1 MDASVIANIVASLFQ
16 SYLGSSVSRDHLA
29 SLGST
34 ASKIL
39 TNAKIAQ
46 VQSVAEEGFR
56 SKIQNIKSTEKV
68 YDALIV
74 EHKDLHKLSEYLV
87 REIRSVAEE
96 AVTVNDQV
104 LIDEVF
110 AFYLSGIKKLLSS
123 TPRKSLTYPQL
134 AEIRTEL
141 GLIRLKV
148 AWKYSKQAAETSQQA
163 VENRATY
170 ERLQTKASNEKRLQK
185 RMFIVLALY
194 VLLLIAIIILATTF
208 GLTSGLIPIVGIP
221 VSVLLWSS
229 LGSIANML
237 YRFYK
242 HHDVE
247 DVELELRW
255 YSARPLVGMIMG
267 IVIYLVLQ
275 AGVIFLSFATSQSS
289 SGQIKDEIL
298 WLFSF
303 IGGFSDRFF
312 EVMIDRVKLVAGRE
326 EDEKRTLQE
335 LLEQL
340 KDDIHETTPVAAKEL
355 KNLVEDDKAKE
366 VTTKANGQVA
376 ELIE

>member
-1 MDASVIANIVASLFQ
+1 
-16 SYLGSSVSRDHLA
+16 
-29 SLGST
+29 
-34 ASKIL
+34 L

-298 WLFSF
+298 GLFSF